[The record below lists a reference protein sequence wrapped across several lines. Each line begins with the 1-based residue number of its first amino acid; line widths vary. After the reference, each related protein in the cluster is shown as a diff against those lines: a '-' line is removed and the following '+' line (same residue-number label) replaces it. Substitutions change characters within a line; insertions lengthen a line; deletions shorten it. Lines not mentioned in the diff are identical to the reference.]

1 MSKVGIDSFLL
12 DCHTNDNLAEIEAAF
27 GIKGFAVVIRIWQK
41 IYSEKGYYCE
51 WSERSPLLF
60 LAKWFGG
67 NSEVDLKLIND
78 VVLTALGNGIFDK
91 KLYDEYSILTSE
103 GIQNRYFDVV
113 KRRNEVEVIEE
124 YLLINLEN
132 HNVYKKSISV
142 DKNIENDD
150 GNYTSK
156 VKESKEKKSNKYTC
170 AFDEFWA
177 VYPRKKDKGNAF
189 KKFNAR
195 LNNGFSEEELIGA
208 AKNYA
213 AECQKN
219 QTEEKYIKHPAT
231 FLSDSLPFQEY
242 LEKGIPKFV
251 EIIIEEDEEEVGDD
265 W

>member
-1 MSKVGIDSFLL
+1 MSNGNYIKLHRSLMEWEWYGDSNTTRLFIHMLL
-12 DCHTNDNLAEIEAAF
+12 KANWKEGRFEGVIIPRGSFASSLQTLADESGLSVMQIRTA
-27 GIKGFAVVIRIWQK
+27 IKH
-41 IYSEKGYYCE
+41 
-51 WSERSPLLF
+51 
-60 LAKWFGG
+60 
-67 NSEVDLKLIND
+67 LKLTGEITSKPHRKFTVFSIVNYSLYQSD
-78 VVLTALGNGIFDK
+78 NSQDNTKNNNQVTASQQGDNKMI
-91 KLYDEYSILTSE
+91 TT
-103 GIQNRYFDVV
+103 
-113 KRRNEVEVIEE
+113 IEE
-124 YLLINLEN
+124 REER
-132 HNVYKKSISV
+132 KKER
-142 DKNIENDD
+142 N
-150 GNYTSK
+150 
-156 VKESKEKKSNKYTC
+156 NKYTC
-170 AFDEFWA
+170 AFEEFWQA
-177 VYPRKKDKGNAF
+177 YPRKKDKGNAF